1 MVQTRLGY
9 LRPTRNQNPEFSTS
23 SIQELDFSNIL
34 PQELEY
40 STSCKKYLE
49 LFSVLSRFWLQDV
62 ENSRS
67 YSSLSEAHPCKLTF
81 SFPVVCALNTS
92 DIYLPVHTRTL
103 TTTQAYSVKSVALFQ
118 SLSVTLKLL
127 VCPLYLHYS

>member
-9 LRPTRNQNPEFSTS
+9 LRHTRNQNPEFLTS
-23 SIQELDFSNIL
+23 SLQELDFSNIL

-49 LFSVLSRFWLQDV
+49 LFSILSRSWLQDV
-62 ENSRS
+62 ENSIS

-92 DIYLPVHTRTL
+92 DICSYFEKGCRKKCACTRQSRKVVWDMSNTL
-103 TTTQAYSVKSVALFQ
+103 FL
-118 SLSVTLKLL
+118 TL
-127 VCPLYLHYS
+127 